1 MKNSTHSRLKF
12 FLGFILIMVLFTAC
26 AEVTP
31 IDECVTTEPAG
42 FLSGLWHGIIAPVS
56 FFISLLDSDVAIYAV
71 NNNGG
76 WYDFGFVIGAG
87 ILFGGGC
94 KASCKK

>member
-1 MKNSTHSRLKF
+1 MLM
-12 FLGFILIMVLFTAC
+12 IVLLSAC

-31 IDECVTTEPAG
+31 IDECVTSDPYG
-42 FLSGLWHGIIAPVS
+42 FLGGLWHGIIAPFS
-56 FFISLLDSDVAIYAV
+56 FFVSLLDNETAMYAV

-87 ILFGGGC
+87 ILFGGGG
-94 KASCKK
+94 KASCRKR